1 MSDDNQQKETFED
14 FKNSFNYGSRS
25 DLNFKFL
32 KNLSDTDASR
42 FFQELLWKIG
52 DSFNDGD
59 FTRVA
64 DYVNETQAKAYA
76 GVGRFIYDDSPFTP
90 LRAPLSQLRLG
101 LMTSS
106 GHFVDGDDP
115 KPFGVENMSQQEAEM
130 RIDDFLKVEPQLS
143 VIPMNTPEEKLRV
156 RHGGYDVRGA
166 KADPNVNFPL
176 THLRELQAEGRI
188 GELASDAYSFVG
200 AAAQLRLLNHTG
212 PEWVRM
218 FQEKKIDAL
227 LLAPV

>member
-1 MSDDNQQKETFED
+1 MSNDDKKPETFEE

-32 KNLSDTDASR
+32 KNVSDEQASS
-42 FFQELLWKIG
+42 FFQQLLWKLG
-52 DSFNDGD
+52 DALNDGD
-59 FTRVA
+59 FARV
-64 DYVNETQAKAYA
+64 VNHIVDSQASAYEGA
-76 GVGRFIYDDSPFTP
+76 GRFVYEDTPFTT

-115 KPFGVENMSQQEAEM
+115 KPFGVENMSQQEAEA

-143 VIPMNTPEEKLRV
+143 VIPINTPEERLRV
-156 RHGGYDVRGA
+156 RHGGYDVRGSM
-166 KADPNVNFPL
+166 ADPNVNFPISR
-176 THLRELQAEGRI
+176 LRELQKEGRI

-212 PEWVRM
+212 PEWVQM
-218 FQEKKIDAL
+218 FQDKKIDAL
-227 LLAPV
+227 LLVPV